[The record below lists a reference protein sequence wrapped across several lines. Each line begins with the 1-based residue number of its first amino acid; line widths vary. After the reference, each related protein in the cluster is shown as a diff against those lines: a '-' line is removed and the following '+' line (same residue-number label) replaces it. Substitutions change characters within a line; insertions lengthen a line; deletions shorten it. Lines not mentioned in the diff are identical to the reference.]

1 METNQKRIARGTTG
15 GIQMSAQ
22 TTTPYVTCT
31 LKGIPCRHCSMATY
45 PHIKRSGNL
54 YDKTFKKSVE
64 LIELGLYCNNICLWI
79 VAMKDCPI
87 DTGVKLHDIP
97 AGLKAKKEKGLL
109 KFWKERGID
118 TRGLEGKK

>member
-1 METNQKRIARGTTG
+1 MTLIK
-15 GIQMSAQ
+15 SP
-22 TTTPYVTCT
+22 PYTTCT

-64 LIELGLYCNNICLWI
+64 LIELGLYCNNTCLWI

-97 AGLKAKKEKGLL
+97 AGLKVKKEKGLL
-109 KFWKERGID
+109 KFWKERGVD
-118 TRGLEGKK
+118 VSKL